1 MKAIYLKELYAFFGS
16 LIGYLVIGVFLI
28 LSGLFLF
35 VFDGEF
41 NLLNA
46 GYADLQTFFNLTPW
60 IMLFLIP
67 ALTMKSFADEQKTG
81 TIELLLTMPFKDYQI
96 TLGKF
101 FSALTLV
108 VIAFL
113 PTIIYVYIINQYS
126 LFENPVDFG
135 VIYGSYFGLIFLV
148 SAYISIGLFCS
159 ALNSNQIVAFILTI
173 LVCFFIFYGFE
184 ALSSFESLQWLSF
197 LSMKSHYD
205 SINKGVID
213 TRDLVYFLSISALFL
228 VATTW
233 RLNHLITKA

>member
-35 VFDGEF
+35 VLDGEF

-108 VIAFL
+108 VIALL

-159 ALNSNQIVAFILTI
+159 TLNSNQIVAFILTI

-205 SINKGVID
+205 NINKGVID
-213 TRDLVYFLSISALFL
+213 TRDLVYFLSTSALFL

>member
-1 MKAIYLKELYAFFGS
+1 
-16 LIGYLVIGVFLI
+16 VIGVFLI

-108 VIAFL
+108 VIALL

>member
-1 MKAIYLKELYAFFGS
+1 
-16 LIGYLVIGVFLI
+16 
-28 LSGLFLF
+28 
-35 VFDGEF
+35 
-41 NLLNA
+41 
-46 GYADLQTFFNLTPW
+46 
-60 IMLFLIP
+60 
-67 ALTMKSFADEQKTG
+67 MKSFADEQKTG

-159 ALNSNQIVAFILTI
+159 TLNSNQIVAFILTI